1 MASIDSAEHPGS
13 HLKRNTGPSRL
24 PPVRRLRIPIWLPK
38 KFEADFEFR
47 FCASC
52 AEHLDGDGI
61 IPHRQAR
68 SHFLRGFE
76 RPLSVRSIVGPSLFS
91 ARLFKGGKKVNSSD
105 GVGARLNNLTGDRSA
120 LNGP

>member
-1 MASIDSAEHPGS
+1 VTPLVGVFEIPFGCPKNSKPILNFGSA
-13 HLKRNTGPSRL
+13 
-24 PPVRRLRIPIWLPK
+24 PVVQNM
-38 KFEADFEFR
+38 
-47 FCASC
+47 
-52 AEHLDGDGI
+52 LDGDGI